1 MKKIFLLIVAFG
13 CMAAQAQTEEID
25 AISATQGE
33 STDWYRFADYDDV
46 VEVSITAQGIQFPGT
61 PGKTYAIA
69 DGAVYTAFGTAP
81 EGKITLTAAD
91 FTVTEDGD
99 WTYDNTE
106 KKVKVEIRAD
116 YEMPEPSCMTIY
128 YNNDPQVKP
137 INAGTYQVYIDIKGD
152 SRYNDVEGLTDDAWT
167 FTIKAPITF
176 TLTNK
181 TAGQYATICLPQPI
195 ASVTN
200 GTLYKISYGNVY
212 EVHFVEETN
221 FAADPAGTPY
231 LVQANADGDIVF
243 TMTDAEPITEPVGVE
258 AANGFVASLQEEMQD
273 IPEGYDHL
281 LVSGGELHSA
291 GPGCK
296 LSKNHAYINVNYVPE
311 TEPVVPGAPR
321 RVTLYN
327 AEAQS
332 PTGLGQ
338 SAITNHK
345 SAMKVV
351 KNGQFVIIRD
361 NKMYNAQGIKL

>member
-1 MKKIFLLIVAFG
+1 MRKLLIYCAA
-13 CMAAQAQTEEID
+13 CLMALCAWAQAPTID
-25 AISATQGE
+25 AVKFEQG
-33 STDWYRFADYDDV
+33 STTDWYLLSTTPTV
-46 VEVSITAQGIQFPGT
+46 TMGTSITIAGKSYDLNQGEV
-61 PGKTYAIA
+61 KT
-69 DGAVYTAFGTAP
+69 TFGTAP
-81 EGKITLTAAD
+81 EEKITLTVAD

-128 YNNDPQVKP
+128 YNNDKSLQPKD
-137 INAGTYQVYIDIKGD
+137 AGTYQVYIDIKGD
-152 SRYNDVEGLTDDAWT
+152 SRYNDVEGLTSEDWQ
-167 FTIKAPITF
+167 FTIEEPATF

-221 FAADPAGTPY
+221 YAADPAGTPY
-231 LVQANADGDIVF
+231 LVQANEDGDIVF
-243 TMTDAEPITEPVGVE
+243 TMTDAEPVTEPIGVE
-258 AANGFVASLQEEMQD
+258 AANGFVASLQDEMQD

-291 GPGCK
+291 GPGCL
-296 LSKNHAYINVNYVPE
+296 LSKNHAYIDVNYVPE
-311 TEPVVPGAPR
+311 TAPAASGAPR

-351 KNGQFVIIRD
+351 KNGQFVIIKD
-361 NKMYNAQGIKL
+361 NKMYNAQGIEL